1 MNMQLISLTLENF
14 KGHERLALR
23 FDGQD
28 ASIYGEN
35 GTGKSSVYDGLTW
48 LLFPDKR
55 LVPAAYVWLALMA
68 LTVLI
73 TMMVLL
79 EGESEAR
86 MLFLHFFAMAVP
98 APLIL
103 GGIMSFFLYRRHL
116 KTAPKAEK
124 FLERGVRE

>member
-1 MNMQLISLTLENF
+1 MTEN
-14 KGHERLALR
+14 
-23 FDGQD
+23 
-28 ASIYGEN
+28 ASIMVVYLAESLVPAIA
-35 GTGKSSVYDGLTW
+35 GTVVCGLTW